1 MKRGKIMKSKASILT
16 AVFILCAS
24 LFASSALAQ
33 APAMDDSM
41 FKEAYKA
48 MLMSA
53 GKKPGDV
60 LTVAEC
66 SSLAPDKSV
75 ADMCKAYDANGDGK
89 ITEAEY
95 MAKEKSL
102 FK

>member
-1 MKRGKIMKSKASILT
+1 MKGKASILM

-24 LFASSALAQ
+24 LFTSVALAQ
-33 APAMDDSM
+33 APTIDDSM

-48 MLMSA
+48 MLMSV
-53 GKKPGDV
+53 GKKPGDI
-60 LTVAEC
+60 LTVADC
-66 SSLAPDKSV
+66 VSIIPDK
-75 ADMCKAYDANGDGK
+75 ATAEAMCKAYDVNGDGK

-95 MAKEKSL
+95 MEKEKAM

>member
-1 MKRGKIMKSKASILT
+1 MKGKATILT
-16 AVFILCAS
+16 AVFILSAS

-53 GKKPGDV
+53 GKKAGDV

-66 SSLAPDKSV
+66 SSLASDKSV
-75 ADMCKAYDANGDGK
+75 AEMCKAYDANGDGK

-95 MAKEKSL
+95 MEKEKSL